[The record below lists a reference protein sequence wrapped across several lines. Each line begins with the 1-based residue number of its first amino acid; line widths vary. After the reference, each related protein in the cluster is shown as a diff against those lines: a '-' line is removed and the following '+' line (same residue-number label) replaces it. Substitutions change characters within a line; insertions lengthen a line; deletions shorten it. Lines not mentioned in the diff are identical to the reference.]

1 MRNGEP
7 AGPVVWVHAGI
18 FCLQWLEEAMIS
30 EQRSVCR
37 AVAGVCAALLL
48 AVLAAGR
55 LAAEV
60 RLASVFGDHM
70 VLQREQPLKVWGWA
84 AAGERV
90 QVTVGGGSAAVQ
102 AGDDG
107 RWSVELP
114 ALEASSVPV
123 KFVVRGTNQIE
134 LSDVLVGEVW
144 LCSGQSNMEW
154 TVAISA
160 NAAAETAAANYPGI
174 RHIKVPL
181 VASPTV
187 RDGFEG
193 QWQVCSPQ
201 TAAGFTACGY
211 YMARRLHQELNV
223 PIGLVNSSW
232 GGTRIEPWTPPVGFQ
247 QVPALA
253 DISASV
259 TGRTPGTPQY
269 ESRLQAHLEA
279 TEAWLKVAREGL
291 RSGGQVVPSPS
302 FPAELAPFEG
312 NAAPTVL
319 YNGMIHML
327 VGFPIRGAIWYQG
340 ESNHTEG
347 LLYLEKMKALVGGWR
362 ALWGREFPFYYVQ
375 IAPFNY
381 GSQDPTVLAQFWE
394 AQALAQQA
402 IPKTGMVVIN
412 DIATLNDI
420 HPPNKQDVGQRLALW
435 ALKNDY
441 GRADLVAAGPEA
453 ERLEAAGAVL
463 KVHFRNAAGGLK
475 SRDGKPLTHFEVIGP
490 GSGGFHAAEA
500 VLEGDSTV
508 VLRSDKV
515 LQPTAVR
522 FAWHLL
528 AEPNLSGGT
537 GLPAGAFRLG
547 EVPSFLSGLPVQSE
561 YRLVFDY
568 DLGKLGA
575 APAPVADHSAEVG
588 AFDRVAYLLELT
600 AGSGK
605 SQNVFVSLDAFT
617 KDAKQLGIPTFA
629 SGAIFQQ
636 AVTGLEIFT
645 DVPGLQSGRGIAKGQ
660 LEFWPHNYAAENA
673 AGVVG
678 AAGEVYDAGDG
689 MVPPEDGYG
698 SMQLHN
704 LEAGQTV
711 FALNHWRAG
720 DRADLGIGNSSGD
733 TKDWTFAAN
742 AGSWSSKRLRVYVRE
757 RK

>member
-1 MRNGEP
+1 MNGTVNV
-7 AGPVVWVHAGI
+7 G
-18 FCLQWLEEAMIS
+18 WL
-30 EQRSVCR
+30 
-37 AVAGVCAALLL
+37 AALLL
-48 AVLAAGR
+48 AVAG
-55 LAAEV
+55 LSAEQLSAEV

-84 AAGERV
+84 SPGERV
-90 QVTVGGGSAAVQ
+90 QVTVAGGTAAAE
-102 AGDDG
+102 AGADG
-107 RWSVELP
+107 RWSVQLP
-114 ALEASSVPV
+114 ALKAAATPV
-123 KFVVRGTNQIE
+123 KFLVQGTNQIE
-134 LSDVLVGEVW
+134 LNDVLVGEVW

-160 NAAAETAAANYPGI
+160 NAEAEIAAAKYPGI

-187 RDGFEG
+187 RDSFDS

-201 TAAGFTACGY
+201 TVAGFTACGY

-253 DISASV
+253 DISQSV
-259 TGRTPGTPQY
+259 IGRTPGTPQY
-269 ESRLQAHLEA
+269 ETRLRAYLEA
-279 TEAWLKVAREGL
+279 TETWLKGAREGL
-291 RSGGQVVPSPS
+291 QAGAQVSPSPA

-327 VGFPIRGAIWYQG
+327 AGFPIRGAIWYQG
-340 ESNHTEG
+340 ESNHSEG
-347 LLYLEKMKALVGGWR
+347 MLYLEKMKALVGGWR

-394 AQALAQQA
+394 AQAAAQQA
-402 IPKTGMVVIN
+402 IPKSGMVVIN
-412 DIATLNDI
+412 DIAKLNDI

-435 ALKNDY
+435 ALKHDY
-441 GRADLVAAGPEA
+441 GREQLVAAGPEA
-453 ERLEAAGAVL
+453 ERLEVAGGVL

-475 SRDGKPLTHFEVIGP
+475 SRDGKPLSHFEVIGP

-500 VLEGDSTV
+500 VIEGASTV

-515 LQPTAVR
+515 AQPTAMR

-537 GLPAGAFRLG
+537 GLPTGAFRLG
-547 EVPSFLSGLPVQSE
+547 EVPSFLSGLPVQGE
-561 YRLVFDY
+561 YRLVYDY
-568 DLGKLGA
+568 NLAQLGA
-575 APAPVADHSAEVG
+575 QPTPAVDHSGDVG

-600 AGSGK
+600 EGSGK

-617 KDAKQLGIPTFA
+617 KDASKLGIPTHA
-629 SGAIFQQ
+629 SGAVFQQ
-636 AVTGLEIFT
+636 AATGLEIFT
-645 DVPGLQSGRGIAKGQ
+645 DVPGLQAGRGIQKGQ

-673 AGVVG
+673 AGVAG
-678 AAGEVYDAGDG
+678 ATGDVYDAGDG

-711 FALNHWRAG
+711 FAVNNWRAG
-720 DRADLGIGNSSGD
+720 DRADIGIGNSPGN
-733 TKDWTFAAN
+733 TKDWTFTGN
-742 AGSWSSKRLRVYVRE
+742 AGGWTSKRLRVYVRE
-757 RK
+757 QK

>member
-1 MRNGEP
+1 MRS
-7 AGPVVWVHAGI
+7 
-18 FCLQWLEEAMIS
+18 F
-30 EQRSVCR
+30 RSIQ
-37 AVAGVCAALLL
+37 AGVFALAALL
-48 AVLAAGR
+48 AVVAGPQR
-55 LAAEV
+55 VSADV
-60 RLASVFGDHM
+60 RLASVFGNHM
-70 VLQREQPLKVWGWA
+70 VLQREQPVKVWGWA
-84 AAGERV
+84 DAGERV
-90 QVTVGGGSAAVQ
+90 QVTLGAGKASAE
-102 AGDDG
+102 AGADG

-114 ALEASSVPV
+114 ALQASATPV
-123 KFVVRGTNQIE
+123 VFQVEGRNRIE
-134 LSDVLVGEVW
+134 LTDVLVGEVW

-160 NAAAETAAANYPGI
+160 NAAAEIAAADYPAI

-181 VASPTV
+181 VAAPTA
-187 RDGFEG
+187 RDTFDG

-211 YMARRLHQELNV
+211 YMARKLHQELNV

-232 GGTRIEPWTPPVGFQ
+232 GGTRIEPWTPPIGFQ

-253 DISASV
+253 DIAQSV

-269 ESRLQAHLEA
+269 QSRLQAHLEA

-291 RSGGQVVPSPS
+291 QSGQQVAPSPA

-327 VGFPIRGAIWYQG
+327 AGFGIRGAIWYQG

-347 LLYLEKMKALVGGWR
+347 MLYLEKMKALVGGWR

-394 AQALAQQA
+394 AQAAAQQA
-402 IPKTGMVVIN
+402 IPHSGMVVIN

-435 ALKNDY
+435 ALKHDY
-441 GRADLVAAGPEA
+441 GREELVAAGPEA
-453 ERLEAAGAVL
+453 ERLESADGVL

-475 SRDGKPLTHFEVIGP
+475 SRDGKPLSHFEIIGP
-490 GSGGFHAAEA
+490 GSGGFHPAEA
-500 VLEGDSTV
+500 VIEGPSTV
-508 VLRSDKV
+508 VLRSAKV
-515 LQPTAVR
+515 AQPTAVR

-537 GLPAGAFRLG
+537 GLPTGAFRLG
-547 EVPSFLSGLPVQSE
+547 EVPSFLSGLSISKE
-561 YRLVFDY
+561 YRLVYDY
-568 DLGKLGA
+568 DLARLGA
-575 APAPVADHSAEVG
+575 APAPTADHSADIA

-600 AGSGK
+600 EGSGK
-605 SQNVFVSLDAFT
+605 MQNVFVSLDAFT
-617 KDAKQLGIPTFA
+617 KQPKQLGIPTFA
-629 SGAIFQQ
+629 SAAFFQQ
-636 AVTGLEIFT
+636 PVSGLEIFT
-645 DVPGLQSGRGIAKGQ
+645 DVPGLQAGKSARGQ
-660 LEFWPHNYAAENA
+660 MEFWPHNYAMENTA
-673 AGVVG
+673 NVPG
-678 AAGEVYDAGDG
+678 AAGNVYDSGDSTA
-689 MVPPEDGYG
+689 PPEDGYG
-698 SMQLHN
+698 SMQIHN
-704 LEAGQTV
+704 LESGQTV
-711 FALNHWRAG
+711 FAVNHWRAG
-720 DRADLGIGNSSGD
+720 DRADIGIGNNPNGPQ
-733 TKDWTFAAN
+733 DWTFSGN

-757 RK
+757 VAKK

>member
-1 MRNGEP
+1 MKRT
-7 AGPVVWVHAGI
+7 VSVS
-18 FCLQWLEEAMIS
+18 WLAAVLLSVAVS
-30 EQRSVCR
+30 EQLS
-37 AVAGVCAALLL
+37 
-48 AVLAAGR
+48 
-55 LAAEV
+55 AEV

-84 AAGERV
+84 ARGEHV
-90 QVTVGGGSAAVQ
+90 QVTVGDGTAAVE
-102 AGDDG
+102 AGPDG

-114 ALEASSVPV
+114 AMAASATPV
-123 KFVVRGTNQIE
+123 KFQVRGTNQIE

-160 NAAAETAAANYPGI
+160 NAEAEIGAAKYPGI

-187 RDGFEG
+187 RDSFDS

-201 TAAGFTACGY
+201 TVAGFTACGY

-253 DISASV
+253 DISQSV
-259 TGRTPGTPQY
+259 IGRIPGTPQY
-269 ESRLQAHLEA
+269 ETRLKAHVEA
-279 TEAWLKVAREGL
+279 TEAWLKGAREGL
-291 RSGGQVVPSPS
+291 QAGTQVVPSPS
-302 FPAELAPFEG
+302 FPAELTPFEG

-327 VGFPIRGAIWYQG
+327 AGFPIRGAIWYQG
-340 ESNHTEG
+340 ESNHSEG
-347 LLYLEKMKALVGGWR
+347 MLYLEKMKALVGGWR

-394 AQALAQQA
+394 AQAAAQQA

-435 ALKNDY
+435 ALKHDY
-441 GRADLVAAGPEA
+441 GREQLVASGPEA
-453 ERLEAAGAVL
+453 ERLEVAGGVL
-463 KVHFRNAAGGLK
+463 KVHFRNAAGGLQ
-475 SRDGKPLTHFEVIGP
+475 SRDGKPLTNFEVIGP
-490 GSGGFHAAEA
+490 GSGGFHPAEA
-500 VLEGDSTV
+500 VIEGTSTV

-515 LQPTAVR
+515 SQPTAMR

-537 GLPAGAFRLG
+537 GLPTGAFRLG
-547 EVPSFLSGLPVQSE
+547 EVPSFLSGLPVQGE
-561 YRLVFDY
+561 YRLVYDY
-568 DLGKLGA
+568 NLAQLGA
-575 APAPVADHSAEVG
+575 VPAAAADHSGEVG

-600 AGSGK
+600 EGSGK
-605 SQNVFVSLDAFT
+605 VQNVFVSLDAFT
-617 KDAKQLGIPTFA
+617 KDAKKLGIPTHA
-629 SGAIFQQ
+629 SGAVFQQ
-636 AVTGLEIFT
+636 AATGLEIFT
-645 DVPGLQSGRGIAKGQ
+645 DVPGLQAGRGIQKGQ
-660 LEFWPHNYAAENA
+660 LEFWPHNYATENA
-673 AGVVG
+673 AGVAG
-678 AAGEVYDAGDG
+678 ATGDVYDAGDG

-704 LEAGQTV
+704 LEAGQTI
-711 FALNHWRAG
+711 FALNNWRAG
-720 DRADLGIGNSSGD
+720 DRADIGIGNSPGN
-733 TKDWTFAAN
+733 TKDWTFTGN
-742 AGSWSSKRLRVYVRE
+742 AGGWTSKRLRVYVRE